1 MVNNVN
7 GSNPN
12 LYVDTRTNNGQQPKL
27 VNPPRQQGGYNA
39 DGYAVNMSNVTA
51 TGPVPDVKVGFMDKM
66 GLTFKD
72 VLQSDENVK
81 RYVAFQNSMKS
92 NPQGYLEPGSKD
104 VTATTDLQKKL
115 KMMGYNITVNGNF
128 GNATEQAVI
137 KFKNSVGIND
147 GYLKKDGNHAVSGIV
162 TPQTW
167 AVLNASVAS
176 RMNPNSNISGGNYV
190 PPVTQTELNWAKQL
204 QTKVSQYGYRPS
216 QQERDKY
223 EDIYQRQRVGMQ
235 SQEGVF
241 NPAKVAPPTEQEM
254 AWAQDLANKMK
265 QFGYKPNDTEKAK
278 YQGIYQRLQ
287 MQKADKADTEK
298 IQNPKQVTQADV
310 DWAVNLMNKVSQ
322 GYNPTG
328 AESRKYEEI
337 YNAIQQGKG
346 PQKKNEV
353 VSTQSNKPVTQTTT
367 KNNTPPTQAE
377 LKWASE
383 LETKVSQGYNPTQAE
398 KDKYTGIF
406 ERYKSDKTTSVKP
419 SDPPPPGQSTGK
431 PTQAELKW
439 AQDLETK
446 VNEQGYEPSQAEI
459 DKYTDIANR
468 LNASQNSTPTKP
480 TTQTQQVETN
490 SNNVSTEFKV
500 EQFGRIGTAYNAW
513 KSTYHNK
520 KFPSDNVFYAK
531 QNGQLVSQAQVNKA
545 SKSGGDYI
553 SKLGLKN
560 APALYIPDLD
570 SNQASKFKFLSGSI
584 VSSGS
589 TQSKPVSKP
598 QVQQEAPQQVSRPAS
613 NIPQSNIENGVSRQ
627 ELEWAENLSAKTEQG
642 YKPTEEEMA
651 AYSDIYNRFQNGS
664 APQQTSPTQQSSGYT
679 PQVQSSANE
688 EVTIDVSN
696 GDPELQWALQ
706 LLDKVQQGY
715 QPTQQEISQYEQ
727 VIAKNQAVQARP

>member
-12 LYVDTRTNNGQQPKL
+12 LYVDTKTNNSQQPKL
-27 VNPPRQQGGYNA
+27 VNPPRQQGGYNT
-39 DGYAVNMSNVTA
+39 DGYAVNMSNTIA

-92 NPQGYLEPGSKD
+92 NPQGYLQPSSND

-115 KMMGYNITVNGNF
+115 KMIGYNITVNGSF

-147 GYLKKDGNHAVSGIV
+147 GYLKKDGNHAVSGTV

-167 AVLNASVAS
+167 AVLNASVAA
-176 RMNPNSNISGGNYV
+176 RMNPGSNISGGNYV
-190 PPVTQTELNWAKQL
+190 PPVTQTEMNWAKQL
-204 QTKVSQYGYRPS
+204 QTKISQYGYRPS
-216 QQERDKY
+216 TQERTKY

-241 NPAKVAPPTEQEM
+241 NPAKAAPPTEQEM
-254 AWAQDLANKMK
+254 SWAKDLANKMK
-265 QFGYKPNDTEKAK
+265 QFGYKPNASETAK
-278 YQGIYQRLQ
+278 YKEIYQRLQ
-287 MQKADKADTEK
+287 MQKVDNSETSQM
-298 IQNPKQVTQADV
+298 QNPKSVTQAEV

-322 GYNPTG
+322 GYSPTG
-328 AESRKYEEI
+328 AESRKYEQI

-346 PQKKNEV
+346 PQKKNDV
-353 VSTQSNKPVTQTTT
+353 APTQSTKPATQTNP

-377 LKWASE
+377 LKWASD
-383 LETKVSQGYNPTQAE
+383 LEAKVSQGYNPTQAE

-406 ERYKSDKTTSVKP
+406 ERYKSSSVKP
-419 SDPPPPGQSTGK
+419 SESTTPKQNTGK

-459 DKYTDIANR
+459 DKYTDISNR
-468 LNASQNSTPTKP
+468 LNASQSNKPTPTSKP
-480 TTQTQQVETN
+480 SQNQQVESS

-500 EQFGRIGTAYNAW
+500 EQFGRIGTAFNAW
-513 KSTYHNK
+513 KSTYPNK

-531 QNGQLVSQAQVNKA
+531 QNGQLVSQSQVNSA

-553 SKLGLKN
+553 NKLGLKN
-560 APALYIPDLD
+560 APALYIPKLD
-570 SNQASKFKFLSGSI
+570 ASQASKYKFMSGSI
-584 VSSGS
+584 VASGS
-589 TQSKPVSKP
+589 NTRPASTPKPVQQT
-598 QVQQEAPQQVSRPAS
+598 QVQTQDEPQQVNKPNNTNTNIPTS
-613 NIPQSNIENGVSRQ
+613 NIQNGVSRQ
-627 ELEWAENLSAKTEQG
+627 ELEWAENLLAKTEQG
-642 YKPTEEEMA
+642 YKPTDQEMA
-651 AYSDIYNRFQNGS
+651 AYTDIYERFQKGS
-664 APQQTSPTQQSSGYT
+664 ATEQS
-679 PQVQSSANE
+679 PQVQNTSSGD
-688 EVTIDVSN
+688 VTIDVSK

-715 QPTQQEISQYEQ
+715 QPTQQEITQYEQ
-727 VIAKNQAVQARP
+727 VIAKNQSVQANP